1 MYDHYIDCCAL
12 CFSIMDTFISLFAS
26 IITSNYIKIVIV
38 YLGCV
43 EISHDFLVHGT
54 FEDCEYQ
61 LRTKDSMVFHRL

>member
-1 MYDHYIDCCAL
+1 
-12 CFSIMDTFISLFAS
+12 MDRFIS
-26 IITSNYIKIVIV
+26 IITNNYIKIDIV

-61 LRTKDSMVFHRL
+61 LLTKDSMVCYRL